1 MKIGLDGSR
10 AFIKQRTGIEE
21 YSYNVIKNLTNN
33 LQDDEVILYIRK
45 NQRVDFLLPKN
56 WKVKVI
62 ELPRFWTQI
71 GLSWE
76 MLFHPVDVL
85 FVPAHTVPLIHPSKT
100 IVTVHGLE
108 YEIMPQAYSKWEYM
122 YMRFSIRNSCRWAT
136 TVISVSRNTK
146 QDLISLYNVPDDKI
160 QVIYEG
166 YDDKI
171 KNQTLPTGPLRQVE
185 DEASRQVSNIK
196 NKFAELKPYLL
207 FIGRLEERKN
217 IAGIIETFEIL
228 KDKYKIPHKLLL
240 AGKRGYG
247 YEDIEEKMNLS
258 KFKEEICEL
267 GFVPDE
273 DKADLLANADVF
285 MFPTFYEGFGIPI
298 LEAQSI
304 GIPVVTSNVSSMPEV
319 AGDSAVLVDPSEPS
333 YIAERTYALISDSD
347 FRNDIIG
354 KGYKNVQRFS
364 WEDCAKKIADLMKEK
379 D

>member
-1 MKIGLDGSR
+1 M
-10 AFIKQRTGIEE
+10 
-21 YSYNVIKNLTNN
+21 
-33 LQDDEVILYIRK
+33 
-45 NQRVDFLLPKN
+45 
-56 WKVKVI
+56 
-62 ELPRFWTQI
+62 
-71 GLSWE
+71 
-76 MLFHPVDVL
+76 
-85 FVPAHTVPLIHPSKT
+85 
-100 IVTVHGLE
+100 
-108 YEIMPQAYSKWEYM
+108 
-122 YMRFSIRNSCRWAT
+122 
-136 TVISVSRNTK
+136 
-146 QDLISLYNVPDDKI
+146 
-160 QVIYEG
+160 
-166 YDDKI
+166 
-171 KNQTLPTGPLRQVE
+171 
-185 DEASRQVSNIK
+185 
-196 NKFAELKPYLL
+196 

-273 DKADLLANADVF
+273 DKADLLGNADIF